1 MRILI
6 LANSYP
12 TAAVPSGAPYMSA
25 RVRCL
30 HAQPE
35 VEATALALRP
45 TYSLPARLLRA
56 AGRAA
61 SDSSLALAPDAG
73 TGWVEAPVRWGV
85 PDLIAVRRGRRPDAA
100 VARATRQVLDLVATG
115 RSRFDVV
122 HAHGMYAM
130 PAGEVARRVAAELAV
145 PFLVSLHGSD
155 VEEAMAAHPAPS
167 ARTLRQAAATV
178 YVSEALRRRA
188 VELGAP
194 EQHSHV
200 IPNGVDSHVFA
211 RRALSEPAH
220 PAGAGGP
227 TLLFVGNL
235 LPVKGADRLAGIV
248 EEVARQRP
256 GVRLVVAGD
265 GPERARLAERLGS
278 RVDLRGRV
286 APEEVARLMAEA
298 DALLVPSRREGWG
311 CVVTE
316 SYSVG
321 LPVVA
326 SAVGGLPE
334 AVIGAEA
341 LVEPG
346 PEEDVT
352 ARFAQ
357 RVLEVV
363 DHPPAAADMAA
374 HVAAA
379 SWESVVERELAVLRA
394 VVRGS

>member
-35 VEATALALRP
+35 VEVTALALRP
-45 TYSLPARLLRA
+45 TYSAPARVLRA
-56 AGRAA
+56 LGRAA

-73 TGWVEAPVRWGV
+73 AGWHEAPVRWGV
-85 PDLIAVRRGRRPDAA
+85 ADLVAVRRGRRPEAA
-100 VARATRQVLDLVATG
+100 MERAARQVLRLVAEE
-115 RSRFDVV
+115 SFDVV

-130 PAGEVARRVAAELAV
+130 PAGEVARRVATKRGV
-145 PFLVSLHGSD
+145 PFVVSLHGSD
-155 VEEAMAAHPAPS
+155 VEEAMAARPAPS

-188 VELGAP
+188 IELGAP
-194 EQHSHV
+194 EQGSHV
-200 IPNGVDSHVFA
+200 IPNGVDADCFA
-211 RRALSEPAH
+211 RRATSGPANR
-220 PAGAGGP
+220 ARVGDP

-286 APEEVARLMAEA
+286 APDEVARLMAEA

-321 LPVVA
+321 TPVVA

-334 AVIGAEA
+334 AVLDTEA

-346 PEEDVT
+346 PEEEMAT
-352 ARFAQ
+352 RFAQ
-357 RVLEVV
+357 RVLELV
-363 DHPPAAADMAA
+363 DRPPSAAAMAA
-374 HVAAA
+374 HVAGA
-379 SWESVVERELAVLRA
+379 SWQSVVERELAILRA
-394 VVRGS
+394 VVGEP